1 MATHCKILEQ
11 GNRTW
16 LSVEGAWEPRLT
28 KIMEANGLKDL
39 RFYDIEPG
47 RDTSVNFLRD
57 LPTLERLSLCVN
69 GPQDWSALY
78 DLSNVRV
85 LELQHVTRKVD
96 FTRMPQ
102 LEEVRCNWKA
112 GLFSSLCD
120 CEWLTRLGL
129 DYFSGVEFRIF
140 AKLKALRQID
150 FSFARVESLLGMER
164 FPELRRFRLGPVN
177 RLETLEHL
185 KACEKLE
192 YLGIDTAKKLRN
204 IEAVGH
210 LRNLQEL
217 FFKACPKL
225 ESLRSLWGLPSLEY
239 FGLLETTTVADGD
252 LSVLKTLPKLKHA
265 SIRDRKHYTHTD
277 ADFPKGY
284 RRTLKLITL
293 YED

>member
-1 MATHCKILEQ
+1 
-11 GNRTW
+11 
-16 LSVEGAWEPRLT
+16 
-28 KIMEANGLKDL
+28 MEANGLKDL